1 MGYFLKVHFLF
12 QVIEELAALL
22 QTPKDKIETTV
33 HESKCDDLSAM
44 FNMML
49 HSKRF
54 DRGKN
59 AKCYGTVSV

>member
-1 MGYFLKVHFLF
+1 M
-12 QVIEELAALL
+12 IEELAALL

-49 HSKRF
+49 DSRRF
-54 DRGKN
+54 DKGNNMTSLDRYIKF
-59 AKCYGTVSV
+59 

>member
-1 MGYFLKVHFLF
+1 M
-12 QVIEELAALL
+12 IEELAALL

-59 AKCYGTVSV
+59 AKRYGKVSV